1 MRPTISAKKD
11 TSSALDKRRAA
22 TPLVGIIGEMYD
34 SAWRSR
40 LQAAVDGDGRSMRE
54 ISLAAGLSHGYL
66 HGVLKD
72 GKEPT
77 LDRFARIC
85 QEMHLSVAYI
95 LLGLDISEETEAL
108 ISYAVK
114 NPSRLTALVALLSQ
128 DA

>member
-1 MRPTISAKKD
+1 
-11 TSSALDKRRAA
+11 
-22 TPLVGIIGEMYD
+22 
-34 SAWRSR
+34 
-40 LQAAVDGDGRSMRE
+40 MRE